1 MSGYAAPGPNAGWIE
16 AKDFL
21 PKPFTMNEL
30 VRRLEAARPAAG
42 PGPGTAER

>member
-1 MSGYAAPGPNAGWIE
+1 MNHEPSE

-30 VRRLEAARPAAG
+30 VRRLEVVGPA
-42 PGPGTAER
+42 PGPRPWTPER